1 MKINKQTKISTLIRR
16 NQDALEIIA
25 SISKHFNKLKN
36 PLFRKIFASRLT
48 VEDAARIGKCDIADI
63 FKKLGEI
70 GFEVENSSTVKTV
83 KEEVNEVP
91 QNNAILE
98 AIKASKVTTLDVR
111 PALANGEDP
120 FKTIMDALDK
130 VEAGYA
136 LEVINTFEPTPLI
149 NIVNSRGYL
158 SMVET
163 KEEVVFTYFIKV
175 FEAEEAQPN
184 DTSIFKISNEAFE
197 EKRASFKNEIHE
209 IDVRDLEM
217 PLPMLTILKEL
228 EELKENTALYVHH
241 KKVPQ
246 YLLPELADRKFKTWI
261 TEIDNENVKLLIHK

>member
-1 MKINKQTKISTLIRR
+1 MKINKQTKISTLIRE
-16 NQDALEIIA
+16 NQEALEIIA
-25 SISKHFNKLKN
+25 STSKHFNKLKN
-36 PLFRKIFASRLT
+36 PLLRKVFGTRLT
-48 VEDAARIGKCDIADI
+48 IEDVARIGKCDIADI

-70 GFEVENSSTVKTV
+70 GFEIESISTVKE
-83 KEEVNEVP
+83 KEDEVS
-91 QNNAILE
+91 QNTAILE
-98 AIKASKVTTLDVR
+98 TINASKVTTLDVR

-120 FKTIMDALDK
+120 FKNIMDALNK
-130 VEAGYA
+130 LEAGYA

-149 NIVNSRGYL
+149 NIVNSKGYL

-163 KEEVVFTYFIKV
+163 KEDVVFTYFLKA
-175 FEAEEAQPN
+175 FEAKEAQPN
-184 DTSIFKISNEAFE
+184 HPSIYKISNEAFE
-197 EKRASFKNEIHE
+197 EKTAGFKNEIHE

-261 TEIDNENVKLLIHK
+261 TEIDRENVKLLIHK

>member
-1 MKINKQTKISTLIRR
+1 MNKQTKISTLIRE
-16 NQDALEIIA
+16 NEKTIEIIT
-25 SISKHFNKLKN
+25 SISDHFNKLKN
-36 PLFRKIFASRLT
+36 PLLRKVFGTRLT
-48 VEDAARIGKCDIADI
+48 IEDVARIGKCDIADI

-70 GFEVENSSTVKTV
+70 GFEMENPS
-83 KEEVNEVP
+83 KEKEMKNEMP

-120 FKTIMDALDK
+120 FKTIMAALDK
-130 VEAGYA
+130 LEAGYA

-158 SMVET
+158 SRVET
-163 KEEVVFTYFIKV
+163 KEGVVFTYFLKAFV
-175 FEAEEAQPN
+175 AEEAQPN
-184 DTSIFKISNEAFE
+184 ETSIFKISNEAFE
-197 EKRASFKNEIHE
+197 EKRAGFKNEIHE

-228 EELKENTALYVHH
+228 EALKENTALYVHH